1 MRFKITMS
9 VTGRDRYLPA
19 DYQYYLSSW
28 IYKRIAGGDREFA
41 NFLHEQGY
49 RMGHRK
55 FKLFNFSPIDFR
67 PYLLHKGRGV
77 FELQGNSVSFEFS
90 CALPDIAAP
99 LIKGIFRDATAG
111 LGDRINRV
119 DFMVSH
125 IELLPEPDFREV
137 MDYYVRSLC
146 LVTRAPQGEERYGQ
160 YLFPGDGTFTRRL
173 EENLLNKYQTVGQAL
188 VVTWADEGLCSLT
201 VEVGQHYKKKKIR
214 LKPFTPQQTDIKGG
228 SEFEC
233 RISAPV
239 EVQKVVWEV
248 GLGEKGSIGGCG
260 WVDIRS

>member
-9 VTGRDRYLPA
+9 VTGRGRYFPV
-19 DYQYYLSSW
+19 DYQSYLSSW

-55 FKLFNFSPIDFR
+55 FKLFNFSLIDLR
-67 PYLLHKGRGV
+67 PYLLHKYRGV
-77 FELQGNSVSFEFS
+77 FELQGSFVSFEFG
-90 CALPDIAAP
+90 CALPGIAAP

-111 LGDRINRV
+111 LGDKINRV
-119 DFMVSH
+119 DFVVSH
-125 IELLPEPDFREV
+125 IELLPEPGFCEV
-137 MDYYVRSLC
+137 MDYRVQSLC
-146 LVTRAPQGEERYGQ
+146 LVTRAPQGEERHGQ
-160 YLFPGDGTFTRRL
+160 YLFPGDETYTHRL
-173 EENLLNKYQTVGQAL
+173 EENLMNKYQTVGRAL
-188 VVTWADEGLCSLT
+188 AVAGANEDLPSIT
-201 VEVGQHYKKKKIR
+201 VEVGQDYREKKIR

-233 RISAPV
+233 RINAPV
-239 EVQKVVWEV
+239 EVQKVVWGV
-248 GLGEKGSIGGCG
+248 GLGEKGSMGCG